1 MSPVKRRCCYFACDL
16 QRGSP
21 TLAYSLRGQR
31 ALWHARHQCEDLQ
44 AGISSLRAA
53 LARSRAAVTT
63 LQRLLL
69 LPALRP
75 DSMASWPSALLLGT
89 VQVVQAVLCAVHLF
103 LFLAGPC
110 PSHMDL
116 RWTFSCRLCILPRR
130 PSCEA
135 STCGPA
141 SGARSLPSRT
151 RPTWISS
158 RGTCFSSGMRLLSGS
173 SECFLAPCFSR
184 YMSPVACADT
194 ANLRIRPGPAD
205 SVLDLARLCFR
216 ELGRT
221 PSAGAR
227 VSFVG
232 RQVRPIMTA
241 GK

>member
-1 MSPVKRRCCYFACDL
+1 
-16 QRGSP
+16 
-21 TLAYSLRGQR
+21 
-31 ALWHARHQCEDLQ
+31 
-44 AGISSLRAA
+44 
-53 LARSRAAVTT
+53 
-63 LQRLLL
+63 
-69 LPALRP
+69 
-75 DSMASWPSALLLGT
+75 MASWPSALLLGT

-130 PSCEA
+130 EA

-173 SECFLAPCFSR
+173 SECFLVPCFSR
-184 YMSPVACADT
+184 YMSPVAGADM

-221 PSAGAR
+221 PSVGSGVFRRQAGSSNNDR
-227 VSFVG
+227 
-232 RQVRPIMTA
+232 RQVKSQELKTTLTHDFLVSAFAPCLPC
-241 GK
+241 

>member
-1 MSPVKRRCCYFACDL
+1 MLFLRLKGVACDL

-31 ALWHARHQCEDLQ
+31 
-44 AGISSLRAA
+44 
-53 LARSRAAVTT
+53 
-63 LQRLLL
+63 
-69 LPALRP
+69 
-75 DSMASWPSALLLGT
+75 LLGT

-141 SGARSLPSRT
+141 SGARSLPLLT
-151 RPTWISS
+151 RPTCISS
-158 RGTCFSSGMRLLSGS
+158 RGTCFSSGMRLLSGAS
-173 SECFLAPCFSR
+173 ACFLVPCFSR
-184 YMSPVACADT
+184 YMSPVAGADT

-205 SVLDLARLCFR
+205 CVLDLARSCFR

-221 PSAGAR
+221 PSVGAR

-232 RQVRPIMTA
+232 RQVRPILTV